1 MLRQYSLLFR
11 AREPHQIRR
20 GMSAMQYGTFDG
32 SRQLFD
38 KRWINYLVYP
48 LTGTLLLVKSLLQYP
63 QNYVS
68 YEWPI
73 LDWRYLGV

>member
-1 MLRQYSLLFR
+1 
-11 AREPHQIRR
+11 
-20 GMSAMQYGTFDG
+20 MQYGTFNG

-38 KRWINYLVYP
+38 KRWITYLGYP